1 MENHGEGEGSPEGLH
16 RGLPRDGWTTY
27 QRNAGPQGLAIYES
41 LLRRFIS
48 GEIDAPTFESEYLT
62 AFKSEE
68 TRFGATVFDI
78 LDALF
83 ADVDDYVSDVRLR
96 AEAGGLDDE
105 QLRQR
110 ATATYRRLFTDPTA
124 ER

>member
-1 MENHGEGEGSPEGLH
+1 MTHQN
-16 RGLPRDGWTTY
+16 
-27 QRNAGPQGLAIYES
+27 NAEPQGLTLYEDI
-41 LLRRFIS
+41 LRRFIS

-62 AFKSEE
+62 TFKSEK
-68 TRFGATVFDI
+68 TRFGPPVFDL

-83 ADVDDYVSDVRLR
+83 ADVDDYVADAQLR

-110 ATATYRRLFTDPTA
+110 ASATYRRLFT

>member
-1 MENHGEGEGSPEGLH
+1 MTHQH
-16 RGLPRDGWTTY
+16 
-27 QRNAGPQGLAIYES
+27 NAEPQGLARYEDI
-41 LLRRFIS
+41 LRRFIS
-48 GEIDAPTFESEYLT
+48 GEIDAPRFESEYLT
-62 AFKSEE
+62 AFKSEN
-68 TRFGATVFDI
+68 TRFGPPVFDV

-83 ADVDDYVSDVRLR
+83 ADVDDYVADAQLR

-110 ATATYRRLFTDPTA
+110 ASATYRRLFPDPTA